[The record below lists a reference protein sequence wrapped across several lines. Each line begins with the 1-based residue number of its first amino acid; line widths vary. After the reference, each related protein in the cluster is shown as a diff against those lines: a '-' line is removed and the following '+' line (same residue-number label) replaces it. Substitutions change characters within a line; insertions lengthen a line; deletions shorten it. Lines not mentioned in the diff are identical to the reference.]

1 MRLFVAAAVLVL
13 PIAGSASAE
22 TREASGFSAISAS
35 SGIPVNVIVGPEFRG
50 EVLGRD
56 AHRVMTEVRGERLI
70 VGAVRQGH
78 WGRRDARVS
87 VTMPRVSG
95 LDAFSGAHIRASR
108 VSGGDLE
115 LGASSGAGV
124 QVSGVCGAL
133 SAESSSGARIDASA
147 LQCRNG
153 KVDASSGSNAAV
165 HISGRLD
172 VEASSGAGVIAGG
185 GPELGDISL
194 SSGGSLRRAD

>member
-1 MRLFVAAAVLVL
+1 MAIAVLVL
-13 PIAGSASAE
+13 AIGGSANAE
-22 TREASGFSAISAS
+22 TREVSGFNAISAS
-35 SGIPVNVIVGPEFRG
+35 SGIPVDVIVGPEFRV

-56 AHRVMTEVRGERLI
+56 DHRVMTEVRGERLF
-70 VGAVRQGH
+70 VRPVRHWH
-78 WGRRDARVS
+78 WGLRDARVS

-95 LDAFSGAHIRASR
+95 LDASSGAHIRASR

-147 LQCRNG
+147 LQCRSG
-153 KVDASSGSNAAV
+153 SVDASSGSNAAV

-185 GPELGDISL
+185 GSELGDISL